1 MTLTTSP
8 PSSDTAPTSS
18 ARSAPTPATRAAP
31 LPTTRATTWTPT
43 RTGHAIAAI
52 AVLAGLLA
60 TFATASPTGDR
71 TIDVVLTFVA
81 VAGITWLG
89 AAAMRWDAA
98 LITLV
103 AAVLSWSIIGTV
115 IGVVGAVVGFVVP
128 VKPGQRSVVNALLI
142 GLALNIAARSELGV
156 VLGASTVVFVALA
169 AYVGGVGF
177 LRRQR
182 SSRVGVVVVVGTATA
197 LAFIGTFA
205 FVVLGYL
212 AVDDGRA
219 AADHT
224 RDGLESLGDGDIT
237 AARGSFEAAAASF
250 DRADRRIDSPI
261 TAIARWVPGV
271 SQHHRVATEL
281 TANGAEASRV
291 LAAQLQQ
298 IDLDALGVTGGRI
311 DLDRVGALQTPLRE
325 IGVQIEA
332 LQQTVAAVDSPW
344 LLPPVAARLDELTSE
359 LTDQHQRSE
368 DALDVVVTAPGLL
381 GANEPRTYF
390 VGFTTPSEARGIG
403 GFMGNWAEVTVTD
416 GQIAVTRFGRADDLN
431 EAGDPVTRRVTPGA
445 GLDEWVRRYGPYSI
459 ASGPGGTTG
468 PAVWKNINMSPDM
481 AATGQ
486 AIADLYP
493 QSGGRQLDGVFMM
506 DVYTLARLLRFT
518 GPIDL
523 PDAGV
528 AGQGAAGPAT
538 ITADNAADFLL
549 NDQYDVTRTAER
561 VDVLDE
567 FSQAVVAA
575 LLGGTLPAPVELVD
589 TLGPMVDQGR
599 LTAWAARADEQAL
612 LQQIGM
618 GGALAGSGSGD
629 SVVIAFN
636 NAVGNKIDYY
646 LAADAEYAVTADAAT
661 NTADATLT
669 LDLANNAPTD
679 GEPNYVVGNLI
690 GLPQAHN
697 RTWVSIFTRLP
708 VTDVRLDG
716 LPVDIEVGAERGY
729 FVTSVFVTLP
739 PGGRATMTLDMAG
752 RLDVAEGYD
761 LSVHT
766 PAAVAPTPTRI
777 TATWLAPDGTVERV
791 EERRRDPGLSTL
803 SVTDDR

>member
-1 MTLTTSP
+1 
-8 PSSDTAPTSS
+8 
-18 ARSAPTPATRAAP
+18 
-31 LPTTRATTWTPT
+31 
-43 RTGHAIAAI
+43 
-52 AVLAGLLA
+52 
-60 TFATASPTGDR
+60 
-71 TIDVVLTFVA
+71 
-81 VAGITWLG
+81 
-89 AAAMRWDAA
+89 
-98 LITLV
+98 
-103 AAVLSWSIIGTV
+103 VLSWSIVGTV
-115 IGVVGAVVGFVVP
+115 IGLIAAVVGFVVP
-128 VKPGQRSVVNALLI
+128 VKPGQRSVVNAILI
-142 GLALNIAARSELGV
+142 GIALNIAARSQLGV
-156 VLGASTVVFVALA
+156 VLGASTIVFAALA
-169 AYVGGVGF
+169 AYVGAIGF
-177 LRRQR
+177 LRRRR

-205 FVVLGYL
+205 FAVLGYL
-212 AVDDGRA
+212 AVDDARA

-224 RDGLESLGDGDIT
+224 RDGLEALGDGDIT
-237 AARGSFEAAAASF
+237 AARSSFEAAAASF
-250 DRADRRIDSPI
+250 DAADRRIDSPV

-271 SQHHRVATEL
+271 SQHQRVAIEL
-281 TANGAEASRV
+281 AASGAEASRA

-298 IDLDALGVTGGRI
+298 IDLDALSVTGGRI
-311 DLDRVGALQTPLRE
+311 DVDRVTALQTPLRE
-325 IGVQIEA
+325 IGVQVEA
-332 LQQTVAAVDSPW
+332 LQRTVAAVDSPW
-344 LLPPVAARLDELTSE
+344 LLSPVAARLDELTTE
-359 LTDQHQRSE
+359 LADQRQRSE
-368 DALDVVVTAPGLL
+368 DALTVAVTAPGML

-416 GQIAVTRFGRADDLN
+416 GQIAVTRFGRTDDLN
-431 EAGDPVTRRVTPGA
+431 DAGDPTTRRFTAGA
-445 GLDEWVRRYGPYSI
+445 GLDEWVRRYGPYNI

-481 AATGQ
+481 AATGR

-493 QSGGRQLDGVFMM
+493 QSGGRRLDGVFMM

-523 PDAGV
+523 PDGRV
-528 AGQGAAGPAT
+528 DGTVDGT

-549 NDQYDVTRTAER
+549 NDQYDLTRTAER

-575 LLGGTLPAPVELVD
+575 LLGGTLPPPVELVD

-599 LTAWAARADEQAL
+599 FTAWAARAAEHAL

-618 GGALAGSGSGD
+618 GGAFAGPDSGD
-629 SVVIAFN
+629 GVVIAFN

-646 LAADAEYAVTADAAT
+646 LAADADYEVTADAAT
-661 NTADATLT
+661 NTADATLA
-669 LDLANNAPTD
+669 LDLANNAPRN

-690 GLPQAHN
+690 GLPEGHN

-708 VTDVRLDG
+708 VTEVRLDG
-716 LPVDIEVGAERGY
+716 RPADTEVGAEGGY

-739 PGGRATMTLDMAG
+739 PGGTVTMTLDMSG
-752 RLDVAEGYD
+752 RLDVAEGYE

-777 TATWLAPDGTVERV
+777 TATWLAPDGAAHRV
-791 EERRRDPGLSTL
+791 RDTRRDPGLATL
-803 SVTDDR
+803 GVTGDR